1 MSGRKCEEKSE
12 SESDREA
19 GLSHFTVSCERERES
34 DRQKERKRRRGM
46 ERERMSK
53 RITAKDGWRNG
64 QKQRE
69 GAGGEEAQNESVCNY
84 MN

>member
-34 DRQKERKRRRGM
+34 DRQKERKKEEERDGERENVKANNSEGRLEEWTKAERRSRRRGS
-46 ERERMSK
+46 SK
-53 RITAKDGWRNG
+53 
-64 QKQRE
+64 
-69 GAGGEEAQNESVCNY
+69 
-84 MN
+84 